1 MLSYLM
7 IYEGMGWSDGLT
19 YVQKSRPCVN
29 PHPLLVRSVIRDL
42 GSDFI
47 P

>member
-1 MLSYLM
+1 ML
-7 IYEGMGWSDGLT
+7 YENMGWVEALE
-19 YVQKSRPCVN
+19 YVQKSRSIVN
-29 PHPLLVRSVIRDL
+29 PHPLLVRSLIRDL